1 MTTRPHILV
10 ICGKNKRRSRT
21 AEHIFK
27 NDSRIHIRS
36 AGLSPKSDR
45 KISEKDIT
53 WANLIFVM
61 EKDHKEKIIEMY
73 RELELPN
80 IMVLY
85 IPDEYDFMDDELIE
99 KLNEGINFSLKEEFQ
114 I

>member
-21 AEHIFK
+21 AEQIFK

-61 EKDHKEKIIEMY
+61 EKDHKEKIIEIY
-73 RELELPN
+73 RELELPE
-80 IMVLY
+80 ISVLY
-85 IPDEYDFMDDELIE
+85 IPDEFEFMDEELID
-99 KLNEGINFSLKEEFQ
+99 KLTEGINYTLKEVFQ
-114 I
+114 L